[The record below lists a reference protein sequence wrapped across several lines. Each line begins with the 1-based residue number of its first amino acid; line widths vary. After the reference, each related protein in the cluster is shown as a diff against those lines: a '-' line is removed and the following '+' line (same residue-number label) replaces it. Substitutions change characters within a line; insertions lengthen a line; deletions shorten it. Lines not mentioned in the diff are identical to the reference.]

1 MEATENPT
9 FLTSLPDG
17 QQIDSIV
24 IPDHRYRGAEDDDD
38 DDIDIDVKSSADSG
52 DTPTANNEIDEIL
65 NKKETDEKTSLV
77 IPTQATDGLAD
88 QMWD

>member
-1 MEATENPT
+1 MEETDNPT

-24 IPDHRYRGAEDDDD
+24 IPEHRYRGPEDDDDDD

-52 DTPTANNEIDEIL
+52 DTPTVNNEIDEIL
-65 NKKETDEKTSLV
+65 NKKETDETSQV
-77 IPTQATDGLAD
+77 ITVQATDGLAD
-88 QMWD
+88 KM